1 VVPVAAWLLL
11 LVLVMGLSAL
21 GCRSANEPNDPVA
34 MEGTEHAS
42 ASSTG
47 KRSSNTAN
55 PKAPNVDC
63 VALMAFSHEVQ
74 TTMNGAPT
82 GKSLAVMDDDARTR
96 ALQQFSEHR
105 ARLEQAELAISH
117 EPLRRIEAE
126 LRSLSKAHAELVQH
140 RADAVGDED
149 RSKLGKNSEERV
161 RLHENMSATLA
172 QLARFCPV
180 NVTTP

>member
-1 VVPVAAWLLL
+1 
-11 LVLVMGLSAL
+11 
-21 GCRSANEPNDPVA
+21 
-34 MEGTEHAS
+34 
-42 ASSTG
+42 
-47 KRSSNTAN
+47 
-55 PKAPNVDC
+55 
-63 VALMAFSHEVQ
+63 MAFSHQVQ